1 MRIEGESMN
10 RNLKFIT
17 ATIALSAITV
27 FTLPSSSAAEAITLI
42 VQTDSYIQP
51 AFKIVADEFEKQNP
65 GVKVELQVL
74 DAQTQTTTNLQI
86 MTSDSAPDVAS
97 APMNLPPYA
106 AMMKAKQFIPIDDVW
121 KEANLKARYG
131 DGVSSTLVA
140 PDGKNYQV
148 LLGAVYYGFAWINK
162 DAFAKAKIKIPADHQ
177 IGSMANFITMGKKLR
192 AAGYEPMSVGG
203 SSGYHLTWMLDSFLA
218 SGVPEKKLSNLR
230 TNFVSDVPVTTSY
243 TDASVGKAFSQ
254 LKQVYDAKIFQTG
267 VLGQDQ
273 NVGMALFAAGRAAMM
288 MGHNA
293 TPGGLKD
300 RLRVNLNLDFL
311 FLPPTTPGLKVLP
324 NLSGSNTYQIPVKA
338 KHPDLAKK
346 FLVLLMSDEMQL
358 EYVKSGAGLSAVK
371 LPKAAVEKAY
381 STLDPAVL
389 KLIRYANEFGSSPGW
404 AEGVPAGL
412 NGVTDPM
419 IQKLF
424 LGKKNVKQIGTE
436 LDAIRDKIRSE

>member
-1 MRIEGESMN
+1 M
-10 RNLKFIT
+10 T
-17 ATIALSAITV
+17 AMTA

-51 AFKIVADEFEKQNP
+51 AFMIVADEFEKQNP

-121 KEANLKARYG
+121 KTANLKARYG
-131 DGVSSTLVA
+131 DGVSSTLIA

-162 DAFAKAKIKIPADHQ
+162 DAFAKAKIKIPANHQ
-177 IGSMANFITMGKKLR
+177 IGSMANFIAMGKKLR

-203 SSGYHLTWMLDSFLA
+203 SSGYHL
-218 SGVPEKKLSNLR
+218 PEKKLSNLR
-230 TNFVSDVPVTTSY
+230 TNFVNEVPVTTSY
-243 TDASVGKAFSQ
+243 TDASVGKSFTQ
-254 LKQVYDAKIFQTG
+254 LKQIYDAKIFQTG

-338 KHPDLAKK
+338 KHPELAKK

-371 LPKAAVEKAY
+371 LPKASVEKAY
-381 STLDPAVL
+381 STLDPVVL
-389 KLIRYANEFGSSPGW
+389 SLIRYANEFGSSPGW

-424 LGKKNVKQIGTE
+424 LGKKTLKQIGTE

>member
-1 MRIEGESMN
+1 MKHK
-10 RNLKFIT
+10 LKFLAVTLSLT
-17 ATIALSAITV
+17 ALTMS
-27 FTLPSSSAAEAITLI
+27 TLPSSSAANDIILT

-51 AFKIVADEFEKQNP
+51 AFQIAANEFEKQNP

-131 DGVSSTLVA
+131 AGVSSTLVA

-177 IGSMANFITMGKKLR
+177 IGTMANFKDMAKKLR
-192 AAGYEPMSVGG
+192 AAGYEPLSVGG

-218 SGVPEKKLSNLR
+218 TAVPEKKLSNLR
-230 TNFVSDVPVTTSY
+230 TNFTSDVPVTTSY
-243 TDASVGKAFSQ
+243 SDASVGKAFSQ
-254 LKQVYDAKIFQTG
+254 LKEIYNAKIFQTG

-311 FLPPTTPGLKVLP
+311 FLPSATPGVRVLP

-338 KHPDLAKK
+338 KHPELAKK
-346 FLVLLMSDEMQL
+346 FLVLLMSDAMQL
-358 EYVKSGAGLSAVK
+358 AYVKSGAGLSAVK
-371 LPKAAVEKAY
+371 LPKAAVDEAY
-381 STLDPAVL
+381 STLAPPVL
-389 KLIRYANEFGSSPGW
+389 SLIRYANEFGSSPGW
-404 AEGVPAGL
+404 AEGVPASL

-424 LGKKNVKQIGTE
+424 LGKKTTKQIGAE
-436 LDAIRDKIRSE
+436 LDAIRDKLRSGS